1 MDDGVLHKVCS
12 TSSHLQGSWKAIN
25 DQAPK
30 YIQQLIK
37 VRQQQDH
44 NLRNND
50 KVKLES
56 PSSFN
61 NNKQEDRAFSFA
73 APRLWN
79 ALPEYVRTAASLPN
93 FKKNLKTHLFEKCYN
108 N

>member
-37 VRQQQDH
+37 VRQPQDH

-61 NNKQEDRAFSFA
+61 NNKHEDRAFSFA
-73 APRLWN
+73 TTRQWN
-79 ALPEYVRTAASLPN
+79 ALPENVRNAALLSN
-93 FKKNLKTHLFEKCYN
+93 FKKNLKTHLF
-108 N
+108 